1 MAFVITREQWP
12 TVGLI
17 LGLAA
22 AMVVVAYL
30 MYRQTSGSGN
40 GKKTAEARAVGQTS
54 VRTPSRIDLG
64 PAPPKPVAPPQ
75 GNVFATI
82 GNWPVPVAVRY
93 AVQYRGHNGRTG
105 PLSDWT
111 RGWYES
117 NYYSNNILKQFPFV
131 SANPQSPN
139 SPASILL
146 WRQFRG
152 QKPKVVAELP
162 YPYKGHYVD
171 MAPNVGQGG

>member
-1 MAFVITREQWP
+1 MVFTISREQWP
-12 TVGLI
+12 AVGISLA
-17 LGLAA
+17 LGV
-22 AMVVVAYL
+22 AMVVVAIL
-30 MYRQTSGSGN
+30 MYRQVAKGNEKGMKEAKAAAVKAAPATAGSN
-40 GKKTAEARAVGQTS
+40 V
-54 VRTPSRIDLG
+54 
-64 PAPPKPVAPPQ
+64 PPKPIAPPQ

-93 AVQYRGHNGRTG
+93 AVQYRAHGGRLG

-131 SANPQSPN
+131 SANASSPN
-139 SPASILL
+139 SPASIVV

-152 QKPKVVAELP
+152 QKPEPVAELP
-162 YPYKGHYVD
+162 YPFKGQHVD
-171 MAPNVGQGG
+171 MVPKT

>member
-12 TVGLI
+12 TVGLVM
-17 LGLAA
+17 GLAA
-22 AMVVVAYL
+22 AMIVVAYL
-30 MYRQTSGSGN
+30 MYRQTRSGG
-40 GKKTAEARAVGQTS
+40 GTTKEATTLPVRKPAGAV
-54 VRTPSRIDLG
+54 DLG

-117 NYYSNNILKQFPFV
+117 NYYSNNVLKQFPFV
-131 SANPQSPN
+131 SANPRSPN

-162 YPYKGHYVD
+162 YPFEGHYVD
-171 MAPNVGQGG
+171 MAPDAGAR